1 LNLRVKLVLNK
12 FRKSLEPILEKIG
25 VLFSSTGLS
34 PNTLSLIGFL
44 ITIISS
50 IIFGVNTL
58 QLDLTIN
65 FSAIGSLVLLVG
77 GFFDVID
84 GSVAKVTKKISR
96 KGSFLDSTLD
106 KISETI
112 IFLGIAIGELANPI
126 LCLLAVSSSLLVSY
140 TRSRA
145 ETLGID
151 LSGVGFGER
160 AERILILA
168 IMGLLP
174 FPYSLEYGVI
184 IIIVISIITIIQ
196 RIYKAL
202 KNL

>member
-1 LNLRVKLVLNK
+1 MLNK
-12 FRKSLEPILEKIG
+12 FRKSLQPILEKIG

-34 PNTLSLIGFL
+34 PNALSLIGFV
-44 ITIISS
+44 ITLISS
-50 IIFGVNTL
+50 IVFGINSL
-58 QLDLTIN
+58 QLDPTIN
-65 FSAIGSLVLLVG
+65 FSAIGSLILLAG

-84 GSVAKVTKKISR
+84 GSVAKVTKKISK

-112 IFLGIAIGELANPI
+112 IFLGIAIGEFGNPI
-126 LCLLAVSSSLLVSY
+126 LCLVAVSSSLLVSY

-168 IMGLLP
+168 VMGLLP
-174 FPYSLEYGVI
+174 FSHSLEYGVI
-184 IIIVISIITIIQ
+184 IVIGISIITVIQ
-196 RIYKAL
+196 RIYKTVQ
-202 KNL
+202 NL

>member
-1 LNLRVKLVLNK
+1 VLNK
-12 FRKSLEPILEKIG
+12 FRKSLQPILEKIG
-25 VLFSSTGLS
+25 FLFSSIGLS
-34 PNTLSLIGFL
+34 PNTLSLIGFI

-50 IIFGVNTL
+50 IIFGINNL
-58 QLDLTIN
+58 QLDPTIN
-65 FSAIGSLVLLVG
+65 FSAIGSLVLLAG

-84 GSVAKVTKKISR
+84 GSVAKITKRTSR

-112 IFLGIAIGELANPI
+112 IFLGIAIGGFANPI

-140 TRSRA
+140 IRSRA
-145 ETLGID
+145 ETFGID

-168 IMGLLP
+168 VMGLLS
-174 FPYSLEYGVI
+174 FPHSLEYGVI
-184 IIIVISIITIIQ
+184 IVIGISIITIIQ
-196 RIYKAL
+196 RIYKTL
-202 KNL
+202 KILE

>member
-1 LNLRVKLVLNK
+1 MLNK
-12 FRKSLEPILEKIG
+12 FRKRLQPILEKIG
-25 VLFSSTGLS
+25 LLFSSTGLS
-34 PNTLSLIGFL
+34 PNTFSLIGFV
-44 ITIISS
+44 ITIISA
-50 IIFGVNTL
+50 IIFGINTL
-58 QLDLTIN
+58 KLDPTIN
-65 FSAIGSLVLLVG
+65 FSAIGSLLLLAG

-84 GSVAKVTKKISR
+84 GSVANITKTTSR
-96 KGSFLDSTLD
+96 KGAFIDSTLD

-126 LCLLAVSSSLLVSY
+126 LCLVAVSSSLLVSY

-168 IMGLLP
+168 VMGLLP
-174 FPYSLEYGVI
+174 FSQSLEYGVI
-184 IIIVISIITIIQ
+184 IVIGISIITVIQ
-196 RIYKAL
+196 RIYKTVQ
-202 KNL
+202 NL

>member
-1 LNLRVKLVLNK
+1 VLNK

-112 IFLGIAIGELANPI
+112 IFLGIAIGGLANPI

-168 IMGLLP
+168 VMGLLP
-174 FPYSLEYGVI
+174 FPNSLEYGVI

>member
-1 LNLRVKLVLNK
+1 LLNK
-12 FRKSLEPILEKIG
+12 FRNHLQPILEKIG
-25 VLFSSTGLS
+25 IIFASTGLS
-34 PNTLSLIGFL
+34 PNIFSLIGFI
-44 ITIISS
+44 ITILSS
-50 IIFGVNTL
+50 IIFGINSL
-58 QLDLTIN
+58 QFDPTIN
-65 FSAIGSLVLLVG
+65 FSAIGSLFLLVG

-84 GSVAKVTKKISR
+84 GSVAKITKRSSR

-126 LCLLAVSSSLLVSY
+126 LCLIAVSSSLLVSY

-168 IMGLLP
+168 VMGFLP
-174 FPYSLEYGVI
+174 FAHSLQYGVI
-184 IIIVISIITIIQ
+184 IVIGISIITIIQ
-196 RIYKAL
+196 RIYKTL
-202 KNL
+202 KILE

>member
-1 LNLRVKLVLNK
+1 VLNK
-12 FRKSLEPILEKIG
+12 FRKRLQPILEKIG
-25 VLFSSTGLS
+25 LLFSSTGLS
-34 PNTLSLIGFL
+34 PNTFSLIGFV
-44 ITIISS
+44 ITIISA
-50 IIFGVNTL
+50 IIFGINTL
-58 QLDLTIN
+58 KLDPTIN
-65 FSAIGSLVLLVG
+65 FSAIGSLLLLAG

-84 GSVAKVTKKISR
+84 GSVANITKTTSR
-96 KGSFLDSTLD
+96 KGAFIDSTLD

-126 LCLLAVSSSLLVSY
+126 LCLVAVSSSLLVSY

-168 IMGLLP
+168 VMGLLP
-174 FPYSLEYGVI
+174 FSHSLEYGVI
-184 IIIVISIITIIQ
+184 LVIGISIITVIQ
-196 RIYKAL
+196 RIYKTL

>member
-1 LNLRVKLVLNK
+1 MLNK
-12 FRKSLEPILEKIG
+12 FRKSLQPILEKIG

-34 PNTLSLIGFL
+34 PNALSLIGFV
-44 ITIISS
+44 ITLISS
-50 IIFGVNTL
+50 IVFGINSL
-58 QLDLTIN
+58 QLDPTIN
-65 FSAIGSLVLLVG
+65 FSAIGSLVLLAG

-112 IFLGIAIGELANPI
+112 IFLGIAIGEFANPI
-126 LCLLAVSSSLLVSY
+126 LCLIALSSSLLVSY

-160 AERILILA
+160 AERILILVV
-168 IMGLLP
+168 MGLLP
-174 FPYSLEYGVI
+174 FPHSLEYGVI
-184 IIIVISIITIIQ
+184 IVIVISIITIIQ

>member
-1 LNLRVKLVLNK
+1 MLNK
-12 FRKSLEPILEKIG
+12 FRKRLQPILEKIG
-25 VLFSSTGLS
+25 LLFSSTGLS
-34 PNTLSLIGFL
+34 PNIFSLIGFV
-44 ITIISS
+44 ITIISA
-50 IIFGVNTL
+50 IIFGINTL
-58 QLDLTIN
+58 KLDPTIN
-65 FSAIGSLVLLVG
+65 FSAIGSLLLLAG

-84 GSVAKVTKKISR
+84 GSVAKITKTTSR
-96 KGSFLDSTLD
+96 KGAFIDSTLD

-126 LCLLAVSSSLLVSY
+126 LCLVAVSSSLLVSY

-168 IMGLLP
+168 VMGLLP
-174 FPYSLEYGVI
+174 FSHSLEYGVI
-184 IIIVISIITIIQ
+184 IVIGISIITVIQ
-196 RIYKAL
+196 RIYKTVQ
-202 KNL
+202 NL

>member
-1 LNLRVKLVLNK
+1 MLNK
-12 FRKSLEPILEKIG
+12 FRKRLQPILEKIG
-25 VLFSSTGLS
+25 LLFSSTGLS
-34 PNTLSLIGFL
+34 PNTFSLIGFV
-44 ITIISS
+44 ITIISA
-50 IIFGVNTL
+50 IIFGINTL
-58 QLDLTIN
+58 KLDPTIN
-65 FSAIGSLVLLVG
+65 FSAIGSLLLLAG

-84 GSVAKVTKKISR
+84 GSVAKITKTTSR
-96 KGSFLDSTLD
+96 KGAFIDSTLD

-126 LCLLAVSSSLLVSY
+126 LCLVAVSSSLLVSY

-168 IMGLLP
+168 VMGLLP
-174 FPYSLEYGVI
+174 FSHSLEYGVI
-184 IIIVISIITIIQ
+184 IVIGISIITVIQ
-196 RIYKAL
+196 RIYKTL
-202 KNL
+202 KNLE

>member
-1 LNLRVKLVLNK
+1 MLNK
-12 FRKSLEPILEKIG
+12 FRKSLQPILEKIG

-44 ITIISS
+44 ITLISS
-50 IIFGVNTL
+50 IVFGINSL
-58 QLDLTIN
+58 QLDPSIN

-84 GSVAKVTKKISR
+84 GSVAKITKKISR

-106 KISETI
+106 KISEAI

-126 LCLLAVSSSLLVSY
+126 LCLIAVSSSLLVSY

-145 ETLGID
+145 ETLGLD

-160 AERILILA
+160 AERLLILA
-168 IMGLLP
+168 IMGLFP
-174 FPYSLEYGVI
+174 FSHSLEYGVI
-184 IIIVISIITIIQ
+184 IVIVISIITVIQ
-196 RIYKAL
+196 RVYKSL
-202 KNL
+202 KQL

>member
-1 LNLRVKLVLNK
+1 MLNK
-12 FRKSLEPILEKIG
+12 FRKRLQPILEKIG
-25 VLFSSTGLS
+25 LLFSSTGLS
-34 PNTLSLIGFL
+34 PNTFSLIGFV
-44 ITIISS
+44 ITIIFA
-50 IIFGVNTL
+50 IIFGINTL
-58 QLDLTIN
+58 KLDPTIN
-65 FSAIGSLVLLVG
+65 FSAIGSLLLLAG

-84 GSVAKVTKKISR
+84 GSVAKITKTTSR
-96 KGSFLDSTLD
+96 KGAFIDSTLD

-126 LCLLAVSSSLLVSY
+126 LCLVAVSSSLLVSY

-168 IMGLLP
+168 VMGLLP
-174 FPYSLEYGVI
+174 FSHSLEYGVI
-184 IIIVISIITIIQ
+184 IVIGISIITVIQ
-196 RIYKAL
+196 RIYKTVQ
-202 KNL
+202 NL

>member
-1 LNLRVKLVLNK
+1 VLNK
-12 FRKSLEPILEKIG
+12 FRKRLQPILEKIG
-25 VLFSSTGLS
+25 LLFSSTGLS
-34 PNTLSLIGFL
+34 PNTFSLIGFV
-44 ITIISS
+44 ITIISA
-50 IIFGVNTL
+50 IIFGINTL
-58 QLDLTIN
+58 KLDPTIN
-65 FSAIGSLVLLVG
+65 FSAIGSLLLLAG

-84 GSVAKVTKKISR
+84 GSVAKITKTTSR
-96 KGSFLDSTLD
+96 KGAFIDSTLD

-126 LCLLAVSSSLLVSY
+126 LCLVAVSSSLLVSY

-168 IMGLLP
+168 VMGLLP
-174 FPYSLEYGVI
+174 FSHSLEYGVI
-184 IIIVISIITIIQ
+184 IVIGISIITVIQ
-196 RIYKAL
+196 RIYKTVQ
-202 KNL
+202 NL

>member
-1 LNLRVKLVLNK
+1 VLNK
-12 FRKSLEPILEKIG
+12 FRKRLQPILEKIG
-25 VLFSSTGLS
+25 LLFSSTGLS
-34 PNTLSLIGFL
+34 PNTFSLIGFV
-44 ITIISS
+44 ITIISA
-50 IIFGVNTL
+50 IIFGINTL
-58 QLDLTIN
+58 KLDPTIN
-65 FSAIGSLVLLVG
+65 FSAIGSLLLLAG

-84 GSVAKVTKKISR
+84 GSVANITKTTSR
-96 KGSFLDSTLD
+96 KGAFIDSTLD

-126 LCLLAVSSSLLVSY
+126 LCLVAVSSSLLVSY

-168 IMGLLP
+168 VMGLLP
-174 FPYSLEYGVI
+174 FSHSLEYGVI
-184 IIIVISIITIIQ
+184 IVIGISIITVIQ
-196 RIYKAL
+196 RIYKTL
-202 KNL
+202 KNLE

>member
-1 LNLRVKLVLNK
+1 MLNK
-12 FRKSLEPILEKIG
+12 FRKRLQPILEKIG
-25 VLFSSTGLS
+25 LLFSSTGLS
-34 PNTLSLIGFL
+34 PNTFSLIGFV
-44 ITIISS
+44 ITIISA
-50 IIFGVNTL
+50 IIFGINTL
-58 QLDLTIN
+58 KLDPTIN
-65 FSAIGSLVLLVG
+65 FSAIGSLLLLAG

-84 GSVAKVTKKISR
+84 GSVANITKTTSR
-96 KGSFLDSTLD
+96 KGAFIDSTLD

-126 LCLLAVSSSLLVSY
+126 LCLVAVSSSLLVSY

-168 IMGLLP
+168 VMGLLP
-174 FPYSLEYGVI
+174 FSHSLEYGVI
-184 IIIVISIITIIQ
+184 IVIGISIITVIQ
-196 RIYKAL
+196 RIYKTVQ
-202 KNL
+202 NL

>member
-1 LNLRVKLVLNK
+1 MLNK
-12 FRKSLEPILEKIG
+12 FRKRLQPILEKIG
-25 VLFSSTGLS
+25 LLFSSTGLS
-34 PNTLSLIGFL
+34 PNTFSLIGFV
-44 ITIISS
+44 ITIISA
-50 IIFGVNTL
+50 IIFGINTL
-58 QLDLTIN
+58 KLDPTIN
-65 FSAIGSLVLLVG
+65 FSAIGSLLLLAG

-84 GSVAKVTKKISR
+84 GSVANITKTTSR
-96 KGSFLDSTLD
+96 KGAFIDSTLD

-126 LCLLAVSSSLLVSY
+126 LCLVAVSSSLLVSY

-168 IMGLLP
+168 VMGLLP
-174 FPYSLEYGVI
+174 FSHSLEYGVI
-184 IIIVISIITIIQ
+184 IVIGMSIITVIE
-196 RIYKAL
+196 RIYKTVQ
-202 KNL
+202 NL

>member
-1 LNLRVKLVLNK
+1 VLNK
-12 FRKSLEPILEKIG
+12 FRKRLQPILEKIG
-25 VLFSSTGLS
+25 LLFSSTGLS
-34 PNTLSLIGFL
+34 PNTFSLIGFV

-50 IIFGVNTL
+50 IIFGINTL
-58 QLDLTIN
+58 KLDPTRN
-65 FSAIGSLVLLVG
+65 FSAIGSLLLLAG

-84 GSVAKVTKKISR
+84 GSVAKITKTTSR
-96 KGSFLDSTLD
+96 KGAFIDSTLD

-126 LCLLAVSSSLLVSY
+126 LCLVAVSSSLLVSY

-168 IMGLLP
+168 VMGLLP
-174 FPYSLEYGVI
+174 FSHSLEYGVI
-184 IIIVISIITIIQ
+184 IVIGISIITVIQ
-196 RIYKAL
+196 RIYKTL
-202 KNL
+202 KNLE

>member
-1 LNLRVKLVLNK
+1 LLNK
-12 FRKSLEPILEKIG
+12 FRKHLQPILEKIG
-25 VLFSSTGLS
+25 ILFASTGLS
-34 PNTLSLIGFL
+34 PNIFSLIGFI
-44 ITIISS
+44 ITILSS
-50 IIFGVNTL
+50 IIFGINSL
-58 QLDLTIN
+58 QFDPTIN
-65 FSAIGSLVLLVG
+65 FSAIGSFFLLVG

-84 GSVAKVTKKISR
+84 GSVAKITKKSSR

-126 LCLLAVSSSLLVSY
+126 LCLIAVSSSLLVSY

-168 IMGLLP
+168 VMGLLP
-174 FPYSLEYGVI
+174 FAHSLEYGVI
-184 IIIVISIITIIQ
+184 IVIGISIITIIQ
-196 RIYKAL
+196 RIYKTL
-202 KNL
+202 KILE

>member
-1 LNLRVKLVLNK
+1 MLNK
-12 FRKSLEPILEKIG
+12 FRKRLQPILEKIG
-25 VLFSSTGLS
+25 LLFSSTGLS
-34 PNTLSLIGFL
+34 PNTFSLIGFV
-44 ITIISS
+44 ITIISA
-50 IIFGVNTL
+50 IIFGINTL
-58 QLDLTIN
+58 KLDTTIN
-65 FSAIGSLVLLVG
+65 FSAIGSLLLLAG

-84 GSVAKVTKKISR
+84 GSVANITKTTSR
-96 KGSFLDSTLD
+96 KGAFIDSTLD

-126 LCLLAVSSSLLVSY
+126 LCLVAVSSSLLVSY

-168 IMGLLP
+168 VMGLLP
-174 FPYSLEYGVI
+174 FSHSLEYGVI
-184 IIIVISIITIIQ
+184 IVIGISIITVIQ
-196 RIYKAL
+196 RINKTVQ
-202 KNL
+202 NL

>member
-1 LNLRVKLVLNK
+1 LLNK
-12 FRKSLEPILEKIG
+12 YRKLLQPILEKVGI
-25 VLFSSTGLS
+25 LFSFTGLS
-34 PNTLSLIGFL
+34 PNTLSLIGFI

-50 IIFGVNTL
+50 IIFGINSL
-58 QLDLTIN
+58 HLDPTIN
-65 FSAIGSLVLLVG
+65 FSAIGSLFLLAG

-84 GSVAKVTKKISR
+84 GSVAKITKRTSR

-112 IFLGIAIGELANPI
+112 IFLGIAIGEFANPI
-126 LCLLAVSSSLLVSY
+126 LCLIAVSSSLLVSY

-151 LSGVGFGER
+151 LSGIGFGER

-174 FPYSLEYGVI
+174 FSHSLEYGVI
-184 IIIVISIITIIQ
+184 IVIGISIITIIQ
-196 RIYKAL
+196 RINKTL
-202 KNL
+202 KNLE